1 MVALRRLWHLST
13 TPIRV
18 IDSVLRRVFGEPLAH
33 ESTTLRDATERM
45 EEMRRQ
51 IDRSHR

>member
-1 MVALRRLWHLST
+1 MSVRRLLHVCLAPVRIVDWGLG
-13 TPIRV
+13 
-18 IDSVLRRVFGEPLAH
+18 RVFGEPRTDESLA
-33 ESTTLRDATERM
+33 LRDATERM